1 LAYLEEE
8 VVGTSALYRRLWRSA
23 SYQLDQ
29 MDWITTRM
37 SLAQEG
43 RRVAI
48 KQCQNKDEAQALCNF
63 LWNEGERH
71 KEDLMQIELDLIQL
85 KHFWKV
91 EPVQERSF
99 TKP

>member
-1 LAYLEEE
+1 MEKETLGS
-8 VVGTSALYRRLWRSA
+8 VALYGRVRNS
-23 SYQLDQ
+23 SPDKLDK
-29 MDWITTRM
+29 MGT
-37 SLAQEG
+37 LAQEG

-48 KQCQNKDEAQALCNF
+48 KQCQNRDEAQALCNF

-71 KEDLMQIELDLIQL
+71 REDLIQIELDLMQL

-91 EPVQERSF
+91 EPIQERTF

>member
-1 LAYLEEE
+1 M
-8 VVGTSALYRRLWRSA
+8 VT
-23 SYQLDQ
+23 
-29 MDWITTRM
+29 I
-37 SLAQEG
+37 AQEG

-48 KQCQNKDEAQALCNF
+48 KQCQSREEAQALANF

-71 KEDLMQIELDLIQL
+71 KEDLMQIELDLMQL